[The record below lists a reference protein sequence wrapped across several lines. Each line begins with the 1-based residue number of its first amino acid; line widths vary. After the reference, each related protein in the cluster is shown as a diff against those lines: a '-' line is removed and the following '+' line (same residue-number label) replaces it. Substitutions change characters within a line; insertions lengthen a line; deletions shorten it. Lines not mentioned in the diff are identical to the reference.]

1 MINMNVLL
9 DFITVQWRTGAG
21 EYQRRVVH
29 SLIQRCNEESAK
41 VKLFALYDSHYG
53 VAYDDLQ
60 VDELNKIY
68 PILFMDIRETSLTSI
83 IQNNKIDKFFIACGQ
98 YIGQFKEVEYLNC
111 EVICVI
117 HDLSYE
123 EMTSNRLDTYLKLL
137 EPKYQ
142 RGIGAWLRLV
152 KYFYSLCTKSTSKD
166 SLDGM
171 YDLKFLIGLLNKNS
185 KARCIVVSEYTKMSM
200 VYNYSLPADRIDVLY
215 TPLRQMPE
223 TKPIEN
229 GNLKRLLESGD
240 KFYLAVSCNRRS
252 KNPEKLIR
260 AFMRY
265 SEYDKEANLVLV
277 SYPRMIKHPRIVN
290 LNFLSD
296 SDLAHALKS
305 CYALVYPSFFEGFGL
320 PPLEAMR
327 YGKPILASNT
337 TSIPEVLQEAPIYFS
352 PIYESAIFE
361 AFMKLGKD
369 NYEEY
374 VISSKRRI
382 TEIQAKQEADLVVL
396 IDMILE
402 EKI

>member
-1 MINMNVLL
+1 MNILL

-21 EYQRRVVH
+21 EYHRRVVH
-29 SLIQRCNEESAK
+29 TLMQTIQKNNANI
-41 VKLFALYDSHYG
+41 KLFALYDSHNG
-53 VAYDDLQ
+53 IAYEDLQ
-60 VDELNKIY
+60 IDELNKIY
-68 PILFMDIRETSLTSI
+68 PISLVDIREKDLLSVVRDNL
-83 IQNNKIDKFFIACGQ
+83 IDKFFIACGQ
-98 YIGQFKEVEYLNC
+98 YIGQFKEIENLKC

-117 HDLSYE
+117 HDLTHE
-123 EMTSNRLDTYLKLL
+123 EMTSNRFDTYLKLL

-152 KYFYSLCTKSTSKD
+152 KYFYSLCTKRTSKD

-265 SEYDKEANLVLV
+265 SEYDKEAYLVMI
-277 SYPRMIKHPRIVN
+277 SYSYKIEHPRILN
-290 LNFLSD
+290 LNFLTD

-327 YGKPILASNT
+327 YGKPILASNA
-337 TSIPEVLQEAPIYFS
+337 TSIPEVLQYAPIYFS

-361 AFMKLGKD
+361 AFMKLND
-369 NYEEY
+369 NNYEEY
-374 VISSKRRI
+374 AKGSLRRI
-382 TEIQAKQEADLVVL
+382 SEIIEKQEEDLKVL
-396 IDMILE
+396 INMILNT
-402 EKI
+402 K